1 MKLFKIVSTCVLVC
15 CFLLLGREAGAQ
27 DDSGSA
33 KGADAAEVTAQ
44 STGLPPAPP
53 AEDLAPEI
61 LDTSDET
68 VVQQKQAE
76 TTEVPVTVPMVVPT
90 PEPIAVDRLVPVV
103 PAEESLDLV
112 DELQRELGEKQVS
125 WAGIAGRPV
134 TAPCSGPGCFE
145 EILQAHRSAII
156 AEFLYLHPRN
166 VDVPYATPTDGIG
179 PSSVP
184 TGPSSVV
191 GPGYQPGFRIG
202 LNWNRTDSSSIAVDY
217 RSYQSQSSDSRTL
230 PGGSGFLNADL
241 VHPNTTSVATDSLA
255 ARANYDLDFDL
266 LDVHYRATI
275 SEKDYL
281 VYLTVGARY
290 ARVDE
295 DFHANYTMLGSTSV
309 LTDVGFDGVGPR
321 LGLEIERPMDSAF
334 HLYMRGGAS
343 LLFGEFD
350 ASYQQTNVF
359 SGTQAVVG
367 LEDSRMV
374 PVTELELG
382 LGWGGEADTLRFSAG
397 YYMAAWFNTV
407 TTGGFIDSVQDAEL
421 YSIGGVGD
429 TMVFDGLVAR
439 VELRY

>member
-33 KGADAAEVTAQ
+33 KVADAPEVTAQ

-125 WAGIAGRPV
+125 WSGVAGRPV

-275 SEKDYL
+275 SEKTYL
-281 VYLTVGARY
+281 MYLTVGARY
-290 ARVDE
+290 ARLDE
-295 DFHANYTMLGSTSV
+295 DFRADYTMLGSTSV

-321 LGLEIERPMDSAF
+321 LGLEIERPMDGAF